1 MRSVRRNSRGVVDRI
16 KAAISHYGLTPDQ
29 LGFGKLAM
37 KARRG
42 AKTLPSSRNNGRRD
56 LGFRMTK
63 VKYGPGAVRAHTGC
77 ARPSPKAIRWSNS
90 APTHKNARPK
100 QPRRLNK
107 AMLSP
112 QLRRRAS
119 DERGE
124 ARQGQPQK
132 AAVAAK
138 PARSTGSVVPT
149 DVGTS
154 SASTSKAKRQVKASP
169 TKLERAKKAPAA
181 KASTVAVKSAP
192 QAKAKRR
199 SPSSTA
205 AAKVAAPPGETL
217 L

>member
-1 MRSVRRNSRGVVDRI
+1 MSAVKR
-16 KAAISHYGLTPDQ
+16 
-29 LGFGKLAM
+29 
-37 KARRG
+37 
-42 AKTLPSSRNNGRRD
+42 AKVSL
-56 LGFRMTK
+56 K
-63 VKYGPGAVRAHTGC
+63 
-77 ARPSPKAIRWSNS
+77 
-90 APTHKNARPK
+90 
-100 QPRRLNK
+100 
-107 AMLSP
+107 
-112 QLRRRAS
+112 
-119 DERGE
+119 
-124 ARQGQPQK
+124 K